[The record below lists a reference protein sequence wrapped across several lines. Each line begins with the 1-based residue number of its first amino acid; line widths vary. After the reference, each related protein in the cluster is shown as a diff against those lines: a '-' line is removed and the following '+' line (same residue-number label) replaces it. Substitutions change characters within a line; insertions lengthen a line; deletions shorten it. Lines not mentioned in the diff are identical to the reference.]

1 MNEAIF
7 FFSQQNIPFIGMK
20 PKFPPK
26 RSRIDYDLRMVSSW
40 YLVGSSLRDQFLVCL
55 EEERPGCVEQFCGL
69 SCFLLFSPSEA
80 SCSLRR
86 SNIKSIRQQPSNKSS
101 LDTTT
106 CSKFNRS
113 IFDDLS
119 FLNQVVRY
127 LSKVG
132 CKSFHLCVESSL
144 ILLLGS
150 SAPHAACLTF
160 RALQHNRNAVAEA
173 KVVRQQYS
181 DVQLLYSWHTE

>member
-1 MNEAIF
+1 MHRHFLIYLAVVVTSSSSKSRLLQKRKSPGFKMNEAIF

-86 SNIKSIRQQPSNKSS
+86 SNIKSIR
-101 LDTTT
+101 
-106 CSKFNRS
+106 
-113 IFDDLS
+113 
-119 FLNQVVRY
+119 
-127 LSKVG
+127 
-132 CKSFHLCVESSL
+132 
-144 ILLLGS
+144 
-150 SAPHAACLTF
+150 
-160 RALQHNRNAVAEA
+160 
-173 KVVRQQYS
+173 
-181 DVQLLYSWHTE
+181 